1 MINIAILGF
10 GVVGSGTCD
19 VLSNNAEIIKKRIGD
34 EIYVKKILDL
44 RDFPDSPYKDRVTH
58 DADEVFGDPDI
69 KVAVETIGG
78 ARVAYDY
85 TKRALSAG
93 ISVVTSNKELVS
105 THGVE
110 LMKLACDN
118 GCVYLF
124 EAAVGGGIPIIR
136 PLYKCLAA
144 NNIVKIAGI
153 VNGTTNYILSS
164 MKNSGISYEGALKKA
179 QQKGYAEQDPTADCE
194 GIDAQRKI
202 SILSSIVM
210 DGKYCDPSKIH
221 AEGISKLTT
230 EDIALARAIGCEL
243 KLIAYFGNN
252 GDGTA
257 SAFVAPHFVDK
268 ACMLSDVEGV
278 FNAVLVEGDYLGQAV
293 FYGRGA
299 GSYPTAS
306 AVAGD
311 VIEACVN
318 GSVDMKTRLW
328 DDSVS
333 VFRDYDDIK
342 SDFVVYSEDDDMDLT
357 AVLPSAQA
365 VENASGVNAVI
376 VNDITEAD
384 LKSKIEGKSGIEYK
398 HYLK

>member
-10 GVVGSGTCD
+10 GVVGSGTCE
-19 VLSNNAEIIKKRIGD
+19 VLSKNADIIKKRIGE

-78 ARVAYDY
+78 ARVAYEF

-105 THGVE
+105 THGPE
-110 LMKLACDN
+110 LIKIAADN
-118 GCVYLF
+118 DCVYLF

-202 SILSSIVM
+202 SILSTIVM

-257 SAFVAPHFVDK
+257 SAFVAPHFVDHS
-268 ACMLSDVEGV
+268 CMLSDVEGV

-311 VIEACVN
+311 VIEACVK
-318 GSVDMKTRLW
+318 GSVDMKSRLW

-342 SDFVVYSEDDDMDLT
+342 SDFVVYTDDDDVDL
-357 AVLPSAQA
+357 ASILPSAQP

-376 VNDITEAD
+376 VSAISEAD
-384 LKSKIEGKSGIEYK
+384 LKSKLADKSGIEYK

>member
-10 GVVGSGTCD
+10 GVVGSGTCE
-19 VLSNNAEIIKKRIGD
+19 VLSKNADIIKKRIGE

-44 RDFPDSPYKDRVTH
+44 RDFPDSPSKDRVTH
-58 DADEVFGDPDI
+58 DADEVFADPDI

-78 ARVAYDY
+78 ARVAYEF

-105 THGVE
+105 THGPE
-110 LMKLACDN
+110 LIKIAADN
-118 GCVYLF
+118 NCIYLF

-202 SILSSIVM
+202 SILSTIVM

-257 SAFVAPHFVDK
+257 SAFVAPHFVDHS
-268 ACMLSDVEGV
+268 CMLSGVEGV

-311 VIEACVN
+311 VIEACVK
-318 GSVDMKTRLW
+318 GSVDMKSRLW

-342 SDFVVYSEDDDMDLT
+342 SDFVIYTDDDDIDL
-357 AVLPSAQA
+357 AAIIPSSQP

-376 VNDITEAD
+376 VSAISEAD
-384 LKSKIEGKSGIEYK
+384 LKSKLADKSGIEYK

>member
-19 VLSNNAEIIKKRIGD
+19 VLSKNADIIKKRIGE

-78 ARVAYDY
+78 ARVAYEF

-105 THGVE
+105 THGPE
-110 LMKLACDN
+110 LIKIAADN
-118 GCVYLF
+118 DCVYLF

-202 SILSSIVM
+202 SILSTIVM

-257 SAFVAPHFVDK
+257 SVFVAPHFVDHS
-268 ACMLSDVEGV
+268 CMLSDVEGV

-299 GSYPTAS
+299 GSFPTAS

-311 VIEACVN
+311 VIEACVK
-318 GSVDMKTRLW
+318 GSVDMKSRLW

-342 SDFVVYSEDDDMDLT
+342 SDFVVYTDDDDIDL
-357 AVLPSAQA
+357 AKIIPSAMA

-376 VNDITEAD
+376 VSSISEAD
-384 LKSKIEGKSGIEYK
+384 LKSKLEGQNGIEYK

>member
-342 SDFVVYSEDDDMDLT
+342 SDFVVYSEDDDMDLS

-376 VNDITEAD
+376 VNDITEAE
-384 LKSKIEGKSGIEYK
+384 LKSKLEGKSGIEYK

>member
-342 SDFVVYSEDDDMDLT
+342 SDFVVYSEEEDIDLV
-357 AVLPSAQA
+357 AIIPSAQV

-384 LKSKIEGKSGIEYK
+384 LKSKLEGKSSIGYK

>member
-10 GVVGSGTCD
+10 GVVGSGTCE
-19 VLSNNAEIIKKRIGD
+19 VLSKNAEIIKKRIGE

-69 KVAVETIGG
+69 RVAVETIGG
-78 ARVAYDY
+78 ARVAYEF

-105 THGVE
+105 THGPE
-110 LMKLACDN
+110 LIKLAKDN
-118 GCVYLF
+118 NCVYLF

-164 MKNSGISYEGALKKA
+164 MKNEGISYEDALKEA
-179 QQKGYAEQDPTADCE
+179 QKKGYAEADPTADCE

-202 SILSSIVM
+202 AILSTLAMNGS
-210 DGKYCDPSKIH
+210 YCDPANVH
-221 AEGISKLTT
+221 AEGISKLSTD
-230 EDIALARAIGCEL
+230 DIELANALGCEL
-243 KLIAYFGNN
+243 KLIAFFRNN
-252 GDGTA
+252 ADGSA
-257 SAFVAPHFVDK
+257 SAYVAPHFVSRE
-268 ACMLSDVEGV
+268 CMLADVEGV
-278 FNAVLVEGDYLGQAV
+278 FNAVLVEGDYLGEAV

-311 VIEACVN
+311 VIEACCK
-318 GSVDMKTRLW
+318 GSVDMSLRAW

-333 VFRDYDDIK
+333 VFKDYDDIK
-342 SDFVVYSEDDDMDLT
+342 SDFIVYSKTEDVASVFADAKDLE
-357 AVLPSAQA
+357 AEGINV
-365 VENASGVNAVI
+365 VI
-376 VNDITEAD
+376 VSAVSEKELAD
-384 LKSKIEGKSGIEYK
+384 KIAGKSGIGYK